1 MSTDQLT
8 LPEGVIVDEWM
19 FDVVRPFIKG
29 RTLEIGSGNDAITS
43 CFLKNN
49 LPIHLSDTDREGCE
63 VLIQKYEG
71 NPLVR
76 SIHRVN
82 LHRSDFFSAYSDR
95 IAIFDTVFK
104 LNSSNQIPINST
116 AISNA
121 NLLLK
126 PGGHLIVLL
135 PAYTALYTGMEEDP
149 KAIKRHNRQ
158 FVRSLLGQSFEVQQ
172 TQYFNLPGSGLSV
185 IVIASKS

>member
-8 LPEGVIVDEWM
+8 IPAGITADEWM
-19 FDVVRPFIKG
+19 FDVIRPFIKG
-29 RTLEIGSGNDAITS
+29 RTLEIGSGNDVIIS
-43 CFLKNN
+43 SFLKNN
-49 LPIHLSDTDREGCE
+49 LPIHLSDTDWEGCE

-71 NPLVR
+71 NSLVR
-76 SIHRVN
+76 SIHKVD

-95 IAIFDTVFK
+95 IGIFETVFK
-104 LNSSNQIPINST
+104 LNSSKQIPIDER
-116 AISNA
+116 AIANA

-126 PGGHLIVLL
+126 QGGHLIVLL
-135 PAYTALYTGMEEDP
+135 PAYTAVYTGMEEDP

-172 TQYFNLPGSGLSV
+172 TQYCNLPGTGLSV
-185 IVIASKS
+185 IVIASKR